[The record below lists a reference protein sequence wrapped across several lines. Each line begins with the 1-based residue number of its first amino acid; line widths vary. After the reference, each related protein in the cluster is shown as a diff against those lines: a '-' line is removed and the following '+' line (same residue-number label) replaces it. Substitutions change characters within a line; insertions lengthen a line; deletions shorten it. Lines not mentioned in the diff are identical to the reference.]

1 VWQGSTDS
9 PLSDRGLRQAECLA
23 QFMGQ
28 QYSSAVALYSS
39 HLQRARHTAQA
50 IGATLNLPLRIDEDL
65 REYDLGS
72 WEGKSYAELFQK
84 HRLWHHI
91 RTDPHF
97 APHGGESPRQ
107 VADRFTGVL
116 RRIVQAH
123 PGGCIVVVAHGG
135 ALSMALA
142 ELVEGDY
149 TKWGRVMDNCAVTEL
164 ALNPEPELVHFNLN
178 AHLEGI

>member
-1 VWQGSTDS
+1 
-9 PLSDRGLRQAECLA
+9 
-23 QFMGQ
+23 
-28 QYSSAVALYSS
+28 
-39 HLQRARHTAQA
+39 LQRARHTAQA
-50 IGATLNLPLRIDEDL
+50 IGATLNLPLHIDEDL

-72 WEGKSYAELFQK
+72 WEGKSYAELFK
-84 HRLWHHI
+84 EHHLWHHI
-91 RTDPHF
+91 RTDPDF

-107 VADRFTGVL
+107 VTDRFSAAL
-116 RRIVQAH
+116 RRIALAH
-123 PGGCIVVVAHGG
+123 QGGCVVVVAHGG

-164 ALNPEPELVHFNLN
+164 ALDPEPELLHFNLN